1 LMFSYDILFKPLEFI
16 LFLIAIFA
24 VIAYETPKPDE
35 NWIEPKF
42 DSFYLMLHGI
52 WLGRASLWRVF
63 WPFFII
69 ANLSFFYIDYR
80 VENITYTIASWR
92 TVHMILFL
100 PLIIWLVGIWRSSSN
115 VNRKIWIV
123 LARTAAIYF
132 TVDFIVRVYIS
143 FEFPQILFPCRLL
156 LLEYG
161 DCF

>member
-1 LMFSYDILFKPLEFI
+1 
-16 LFLIAIFA
+16 
-24 VIAYETPKPDE
+24 
-35 NWIEPKF
+35 
-42 DSFYLMLHGI
+42 
-52 WLGRASLWRVF
+52 
-63 WPFFII
+63 
-69 ANLSFFYIDYR
+69 
-80 VENITYTIASWR
+80 
-92 TVHMILFL
+92 MILFL